1 MGQAEQKKKKT
12 SSIIP
17 DFPNRRQNLRSQG
30 QEGWRRF
37 NATVVIQGNHYD
49 PEASVAEARR
59 AEAHVC
65 TPDKIEINIFCD
77 GSFGSDNTKMGV
89 GGYDIAFKKNRPG
102 QSDDQEEVLMAWKMD
117 PAIASHVAEGLAV
130 AQALVQAHQEVVA
143 TLKSFLSQQPM
154 DASGD
159 CRTIHKLD
167 IDTKPIIVNIFSDSR
182 TSLEPPSIRFHAR
195 SDDLD
200 SKITRLSYDAAD
212 RLVQLQIPETGSEPR
227 VKVQLQWL
235 PSHRIGSEVR
245 LHVLADR
252 AASEARVRGS
262 FLQMGSGEPQAIQGG
277 LYAGLQDHFVTAM
290 IGVQGRRKTSKR
302 EREDDDGTFIPH
314 TKRPRRVIYNE
325 SDEVP
330 PRAPRFGTKRRF
342 AESSNPTNGENGR
355 DTAMPLDERPKKTPR
370 RVVPTLIRGLDL
382 PAKINSTGE
391 ASGNSPPSNANLG
404 QGENL
409 PFFFDLG
416 RASMVKT
423 ATSRCLAVNSA
434 DVSMSGA
441 ASGNAAP
448 TNPKLGQ
455 AENLP
460 FSFGLERGIV
470 ETTADTRPLYSA
482 SSDPPFAFGRGNTHP
497 FSFGLGYTAG
507 LTRPTTRG
515 HNASGSRR
523 RRRLVRKS
531 SSERVSGPTAA
542 EEIARLSLQQKAHDF
557 FDSGSGSRSTTAD
570 ASTQTSTEDYRASIT
585 ASYKSESGPFVFG
598 AGNTAAT
605 TRTPTDRFSDNPG
618 LSAKRPGSGLRQRA
632 APYGYTKSIGP
643 LSVRSVERTMS
654 PTPRPVETRTS
665 SPAHSVGSIM
675 SLPILLK
682 NRRTVGSS
690 RGGDIGMDVED
701 NVGRH
706 SPEEHS
712 HFMMSSCR

>member
-1 MGQAEQKKKKT
+1 M
-12 SSIIP
+12 S
-17 DFPNRRQNLRSQG
+17 
-30 QEGWRRF
+30 
-37 NATVVIQGNHYD
+37 
-49 PEASVAEARR
+49 
-59 AEAHVC
+59 
-65 TPDKIEINIFCD
+65 TPDNIEINIFCD
-77 GSFGSDNTKMGV
+77 GSFGSDSTKMGV
-89 GGYDIAFKKNRPG
+89 GGYAIAFKKNRPG

-117 PAIASHVAEGLAV
+117 PAIASHFAEGLAV

-154 DASGD
+154 DTSGD
-159 CRTIHKLD
+159 CRTTHKLD
-167 IDTKPIIVNIFSDSR
+167 IDTKPIIVSIFSDSR
-182 TSLEPPSIRFHAR
+182 TSLEPSPLRFHAR
-195 SDDLD
+195 SDDLK

-212 RLVQLQIPETGSEPR
+212 RLVQLQIPETGSELR

-290 IGVQGRRKTSKR
+290 VGVQGRRKPSKG

-314 TKRPRRVIYNE
+314 MKRPRRVIYNE
-325 SDEVP
+325 SDEVR

-355 DTAMPLDERPKKTPR
+355 DTAMPLDERPKKIPR

-382 PAKINSTGE
+382 AAKINSTGE

-404 QGENL
+404 Q
-409 PFFFDLG
+409 
-416 RASMVKT
+416 
-423 ATSRCLAVNSA
+423 
-434 DVSMSGA
+434 
-441 ASGNAAP
+441 
-448 TNPKLGQ
+448 
-455 AENLP
+455 AESLP
-460 FSFGLERGIV
+460 FSFGLDRGIV

-497 FSFGLGYTAG
+497 FSLGLGYTAG

-515 HNASGSRR
+515 HNAAGSRR
-523 RRRLVRKS
+523 RRHLVRKS
-531 SSERVSGPTAA
+531 SSERVSGPTTA

-557 FDSGSGSRSTTAD
+557 FDSGSRSRSTTAD

-605 TRTPTDRFSDNPG
+605 TNPN
-618 LSAKRPGSGLRQRA
+618 
-632 APYGYTKSIGP
+632 
-643 LSVRSVERTMS
+643 
-654 PTPRPVETRTS
+654 RPVLR
-665 SPAHSVGSIM
+665 
-675 SLPILLK
+675 
-682 NRRTVGSS
+682 
-690 RGGDIGMDVED
+690 
-701 NVGRH
+701 
-706 SPEEHS
+706 
-712 HFMMSSCR
+712 